1 MKKILSLI
9 LAIMLLCSL
18 TITAFADSTIDLTR
32 TGSVE
37 LWKYDLSTAQAD
49 GVWDSS
55 YVSTGVRDENGV
67 EAILGDPTR
76 VTPLSAGGDAYGYAI
91 KGVVYSYI
99 KVADVKT
106 FTVTENNTEHAE
118 LLYGIVNNAA
128 NTAFLT
134 AIGVSATD
142 RYTPADETEG
152 GVTTYYYRSDTLI
165 SGLQDAL
172 AGNTTTTKNALE
184 SYVTNNGGTAMA
196 ATDAYGHSAAEDLPL
211 GLYLFVET
219 SVPEMVTSTTAPF
232 LVSIPMTVSSA
243 SGSAWVYDIALY
255 PKNLTGLPTLDKTVR
270 EAKSSTG
277 KNNGSAA
284 ITDGY
289 ADSATASAG
298 DTVEYQILSTLPS
311 ITSSAS
317 YLSQYSFVDTLPAG
331 LTYSR
336 NDVVLEFY
344 REAACTN
351 KIATWNADT
360 DSEKFTVAYSS
371 GANGASVM
379 TIGMTAAGLSEINT
393 SSAVYTTESAV
404 NSGYSDCTLR
414 ITYSATL
421 DSDSSLVLGDTGNPN
436 EVTLTWKR
444 SNASYYDTLSDD
456 ATVYSFGLD
465 VTKSFSDGRGDATKV
480 EFLLQNSTDNRYLT
494 GSLNTTEGVWYVTG
508 STTDAASAT
517 HFKPTAAG
525 KLTIKGVEDDSYTLT
540 ETKTDSAYTLL
551 KSPVQVV
558 ISRSGTTV
566 SATVDGNAVTMSAI
580 GSSGHALAPF
590 SVINT
595 RGFDLPQTGGN
606 GNWLFPVV
614 GLSVFA
620 LSMLGI
626 YLIFRSRKETASK

>member
-1 MKKILSLI
+1 MKKLLSLL
-9 LAIMLLCSL
+9 LAVMLLCSL
-18 TITAFADSTIDLTR
+18 TVTAFADSTIDLTR
-32 TGSVE
+32 TGSIE
-37 LWKYDLSTAQAD
+37 LWKYDLTSAQAD

-76 VTPLSAGGDAYGYAI
+76 VTPLGAGGESYGYAI
-91 KGVVYSYI
+91 KGVVFTYL
-99 KVADVKT
+99 KVADIKSV
-106 FTVTENNTEHAE
+106 VVSENNIERAE

-142 RYTPADETEG
+142 RYTPADETDN
-152 GVTTYYYRSDTLI
+152 GVTTYYYRSDVLI
-165 SGLQDAL
+165 AGLQNAL
-172 AGNTTTTKNALE
+172 STNATTVKNALE
-184 SYVTNNGGTAMA
+184 SYVTNNGGTAMT

-232 LVSIPMTVSSA
+232 LVSIPMTSTGA
-243 SGSAWVYDIALY
+243 SGSSWIYDVALY
-255 PKNLTGLPTLDKTVR
+255 PKNLTGLPTLAKTVR
-270 EAKSSTG
+270 EAKTSTG

-289 ADSATASAG
+289 ANSATASAG

-344 REAACTN
+344 SDAACTS
-351 KIATWNADT
+351 KIATWAA

-379 TIGMTAAGLSEINT
+379 TIAMTAVGLNEINT
-393 SSAVYTTESAV
+393 SSAVYTAESAV
-404 NSGYSDCTLR
+404 NSGYSDCTMR
-414 ITYSATL
+414 ITYAATL
-421 DSDSSLVLGDTGNPN
+421 DSDSSLVLGDSGNEN
-436 EVTLTWKR
+436 SVVLTWKR

-480 EFLLQNSTDNRYLT
+480 EFLLQNSTDSRYLV
-494 GSLNTTEGVWYVTG
+494 GSLNTAEGVWYVTG
-508 STTDAASAT
+508 STADAANAT

-525 KLTIKGVEDDSYTLT
+525 KLTIKGLEDDAYTLT
-540 ETKTDSAYTLL
+540 EVMTDSGYTLL
-551 KSPVQVV
+551 KAPVQVL

-566 SATVDGNAVTMSAI
+566 TATVDGNAVTMSAV

-595 RGFDLPQTGGN
+595 RGFDLPQTGGT
-606 GNWLFPVV
+606 GNWLYPTV
-614 GLSVFA
+614 GLS
-620 LSMLGI
+620 MLAVCLTGI
-626 YLIFRSRKETASK
+626 VLLLRKRPAAE